1 MGSSRICSLEIT
13 KKAESNMPPP
23 QVAVDSHTASQM
35 QSIGGEF
42 AIRGEELLNWNP
54 VLVDNMAKKGKSF
67 KSGWVEYVVC
77 LHQNMLY
84 YYRDMREIPSGCM
97 CLDGCVVEAVDRI
110 FKNMSPGDS
119 HILAEE
125 CGPCFKITSRM
136 GRSLLFRTRSKET
149 RVQWIHMLQELSYET
164 LSNRLQYA
172 QKERRELVDQV
183 NESLATVEALREEL
197 ASLQRKYDLLLEDQQ
212 EPSLPVVPAAPISSP
227 PALPSPPPEEI
238 LSERLPSKSM
248 VDPNTTI
255 DTAALTKMTS
265 ELAGIAR
272 NLQQTLFSQPVKEST
287 EVVPESASS
296 SRLMMSAMEKIIYDM
311 ELEDELQKNRMTT
324 TSATASNPRAT
335 NSSTTLYQSFLTAP
349 AAKSST
355 PIVLLAQ
362 SPSAFRQKE
371 EGDIGWSTPKPNAK
385 VPEYMVEEHDDAS
398 MVLPR
403 NSMISD
409 SDMKRGD
416 TLTSLLVRSDMI
428 VVTALLNTCQ
438 RSDKMALLFPLLRIY
453 GSRHALYKLMQ
464 WSIDTEVQSALSL
477 ATLFRSDDYSSR
489 LLSTYA
495 KAVGLRF
502 IHTALADHIRALC
515 TDKKS
520 TDFELNVAK
529 DPSLSDPAK
538 LERNAA
544 NLMAVCQSIVDSI
557 LEHMDELPLS
567 FVHVCR
573 YLKERLIE
581 RFLDKSEADAYDASS
596 TPIKAIMGG
605 FLFLRFIC
613 PAITTPHSYGLL
625 DEIPNASSRRI
636 LVLVTKLLFNC
647 STDVEFGVKEAYMRI
662 LNGFIVENAPRMSFL
677 YSRLTAQRDGDI
689 EACFTADSDGIF
701 TQLGHDQLVQDR
713 DEIMG
718 ALRKHVDEVVA
729 KVAES
734 SESLA
739 SQLQQVMGPG
749 DVPLPPPAEAAGA
762 SSNSPQKDLDK
773 TKKANV
779 GFMGFFQR
787 KPVIN

>member
-1 MGSSRICSLEIT
+1 
-13 KKAESNMPPP
+13 MPPP

-287 EVVPESASS
+287 EG
-296 SRLMMSAMEKIIYDM
+296 
-311 ELEDELQKNRMTT
+311 
-324 TSATASNPRAT
+324 TS
-335 NSSTTLYQSFLTAP
+335 
-349 AAKSST
+349 
-355 PIVLLAQ
+355 
-362 SPSAFRQKE
+362 
-371 EGDIGWSTPKPNAK
+371 
-385 VPEYMVEEHDDAS
+385 
-398 MVLPR
+398 
-403 NSMISD
+403 IS
-409 SDMKRGD
+409 
-416 TLTSLLVRSDMI
+416 V
-428 VVTALLNTCQ
+428 VVT
-438 RSDKMALLFPLLRIY
+438 
-453 GSRHALYKLMQ
+453 
-464 WSIDTEVQSALSL
+464 V
-477 ATLFRSDDYSSR
+477 DD
-489 LLSTYA
+489 
-495 KAVGLRF
+495 
-502 IHTALADHIRALC
+502 
-515 TDKKS
+515 
-520 TDFELNVAK
+520 E
-529 DPSLSDPAK
+529 
-538 LERNAA
+538 
-544 NLMAVCQSIVDSI
+544 
-557 LEHMDELPLS
+557 
-567 FVHVCR
+567 
-573 YLKERLIE
+573 
-581 RFLDKSEADAYDASS
+581 
-596 TPIKAIMGG
+596 
-605 FLFLRFIC
+605 
-613 PAITTPHSYGLL
+613 
-625 DEIPNASSRRI
+625 
-636 LVLVTKLLFNC
+636 
-647 STDVEFGVKEAYMRI
+647 
-662 LNGFIVENAPRMSFL
+662 
-677 YSRLTAQRDGDI
+677 RDGKNH
-689 EACFTADSDGIF
+689 
-701 TQLGHDQLVQDR
+701 L
-713 DEIMG
+713 
-718 ALRKHVDEVVA
+718 
-729 KVAES
+729 
-734 SESLA
+734 
-739 SQLQQVMGPG
+739 
-749 DVPLPPPAEAAGA
+749 
-762 SSNSPQKDLDK
+762 
-773 TKKANV
+773 
-779 GFMGFFQR
+779 
-787 KPVIN
+787 